1 MAKRKPKLLVIG
13 TGGTIGSKPVENV
26 LKIGEVPQEEII
38 KIIPRISNI
47 FEIETSNLFR
57 VDSSD
62 IRPENWLTL
71 ANFIY
76 YKLKEYDGIVV
87 TSGTNTMAYMAS
99 AIAFLI
105 QNLNKPIVFTG
116 AVVDPTQ
123 INTDAR
129 RNMREAIMCAGNSN
143 IAEPVI
149 VSYEK
154 IIRATKARKVNASEY
169 DAFESVGEEPIA
181 KVERFIYYN
190 NIKFRKKSNSQPK
203 LYSKLETNV
212 GIFKTYPGFDPR
224 RIIEAVDSGVK
235 GMVLEGVGIGNLP
248 MPDNRME
255 EAIKYANSRN
265 AIVVVSSACTMGTYW
280 SEIYRPEL
288 GYRFENIKV
297 IPAYDMLTE
306 VAYIK
311 LMWVLGIT
319 QDFAEV
325 KKMMQKNYCGEI
337 TEIKENKQKIGVVI

>member
-1 MAKRKPKLLVIG
+1 MNIKRRFDNRFMAKRKPKLLVIG

-129 RNMREAIMCAGNSN
+129 RNMREAIMC
-143 IAEPVI
+143 
-149 VSYEK
+149 
-154 IIRATKARKVNASEY
+154 
-169 DAFESVGEEPIA
+169 
-181 KVERFIYYN
+181 
-190 NIKFRKKSNSQPK
+190 
-203 LYSKLETNV
+203 
-212 GIFKTYPGFDPR
+212 
-224 RIIEAVDSGVK
+224 
-235 GMVLEGVGIGNLP
+235 
-248 MPDNRME
+248 
-255 EAIKYANSRN
+255 
-265 AIVVVSSACTMGTYW
+265 
-280 SEIYRPEL
+280 
-288 GYRFENIKV
+288 
-297 IPAYDMLTE
+297 
-306 VAYIK
+306 
-311 LMWVLGIT
+311 
-319 QDFAEV
+319 
-325 KKMMQKNYCGEI
+325 
-337 TEIKENKQKIGVVI
+337 